1 MIDTLGAQPPEE
13 DSDDAICDAVRLV
26 LERDPAVHAT
36 AIQVGSR
43 DGVVA
48 FDSTIPAAS
57 ERTAVEHDAW
67 YVWGVRDAVNHV
79 TVRA

>member
-1 MIDTLGAQPPEE
+1 MPSAMPCAWCSREIPP
-13 DSDDAICDAVRLV
+13 
-26 LERDPAVHAT
+26 VHAT

-43 DGVVA
+43 DGVVT
-48 FDSTIPAAS
+48 FDSTISAAS
-57 ERTAVEHDAW
+57 ERTTVEHDAW

>member
-57 ERTAVEHDAW
+57 ERTTVEHDAW